1 MQGFGTLGRT
11 NDFAH
16 ETEHKIGP
24 AFFSRT
30 ALGARNKIKFD
41 AAVLFGLNHNVPNTA
56 IRFNLE
62 YEI

>member
-1 MQGFGTLGRT
+1 MSCV
-11 NDFAH
+11 H